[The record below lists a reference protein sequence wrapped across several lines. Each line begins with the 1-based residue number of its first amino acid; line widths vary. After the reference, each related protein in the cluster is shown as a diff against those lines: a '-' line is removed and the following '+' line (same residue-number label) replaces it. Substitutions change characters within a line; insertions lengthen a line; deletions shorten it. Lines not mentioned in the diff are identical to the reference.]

1 MTIVQESE
9 FLEGAEIGAR
19 VKSLRSEKDVAQ
31 NELADKA
38 GLDPAALSRAETGK
52 RAFAV
57 SELMVI
63 ANALDV
69 STDEL
74 LLRDPEPTTMFRN
87 EGGADAAR
95 EAVGE
100 MEAIM
105 DDFLSFRSVVGS

>member
-1 MTIVQESE
+1 MAIAQQSE
-9 FLEGAEIGAR
+9 FLEGAEVGER
-19 VKSLRSEKDVAQ
+19 VKTLRAEKDLAQ
-31 NELADKA
+31 NELAERA
-38 GLDPAALSRAETGK
+38 GLDLAALSRAEIGE

-57 SELMVI
+57 SELMAI

-74 LLRDPEPTTMFRN
+74 LLRDPVPTTMFRN

-105 DDFLSFRSVVGS
+105 DDFLSFRSVVGT